1 MVNVDEIH
9 ADRGLPEQHLS
20 DPRRRYIDLL
30 EAQNLRATG
39 ALKANGTR
47 LHGPQSLRGIVLS
60 VKPHHNEQR
69 AEKDREWRIA
79 NGEWKRAA
87 NGERKEMAN
96 GESRMEKDGE

>member
-47 LHGPQSLRGIVLS
+47 PHGPQSLRGIVPS
-60 VKPHHNEQR
+60 VKPRRNEQR
-69 AEKDREWRIA
+69 AEKYRESRMA
-79 NGEWKRAA
+79 NGEWKKTA
-87 NGERKEMAN
+87 NGE
-96 GESRMEKDGE
+96 